1 MPEGDTPSPAITL
14 WDLPVRL
21 VHWSFVAL
29 IPVLWWSAENG
40 NLDLHKPVGYVMLA
54 LVVFRLIWGVIGSS
68 SARFASFVRGPGAV
82 LRYLR
87 GESGTVIGHNPVGA
101 LSVVL
106 LLTLLGAQIGLGLFA
121 QDVDGLESGPL
132 SYLVSYD
139 TADLARELHEIGFN
153 LILAVIAIHVAAI
166 AYYRVIKRDD
176 LITPMVTGKRA
187 YESAVEAPTIAP
199 WWRVLISAAIA
210 GGIAWWVAL
219 GAPLPGGS

>member
-1 MPEGDTPSPAITL
+1 MPEGDAASSAITL

-54 LVVFRLIWGVIGSS
+54 LVLFRLIWGVIGSS
-68 SARFASFVRGPGAV
+68 TARFSSFVRGPSAV

-87 GESGTVIGHNPVGA
+87 GDRSDQSIGHNPVGA
-101 LSVVL
+101 LSVLL

-121 QDVDGLESGPL
+121 LNDDMEGGPL
-132 SYLVSYD
+132 SDLVSYD
-139 TADLARELHEIGFN
+139 HAVQALGLHEIGFN
-153 LILAVIAIHVAAI
+153 LILVVIAIHVAAI
-166 AYYRVIKRDD
+166 AWYRVVKRDD

-187 YESAVEAPTIAP
+187 YATTVEAPAIAP
-199 WWRVLISAAIA
+199 WWRVLISAAVA
-210 GGIAWWVAL
+210 GGIAYWVSL
-219 GAPLPGGS
+219 GAPLPGGG

>member
-1 MPEGDTPSPAITL
+1 MPEGGAANPVITL

-29 IPVLWWSAENG
+29 IPVLWWSGDTG

-54 LVVFRLIWGVIGSS
+54 LVLFRLIWGVIGSS
-68 SARFASFVRGPGAV
+68 TARFSSFVRGPGAV

-87 GESGTVIGHNPVGA
+87 GDSGPVVGHNPVGA
-101 LSVVL
+101 LSVLL

-121 QDVDGLESGPL
+121 LNDDMEGGPL
-132 SYLVSYD
+132 SDLVSYD
-139 TADLARELHEIGFN
+139 HAVQALGLHEIGFN
-153 LILAVIAIHVAAI
+153 LILAVIVIHVAAI
-166 AYYRVIKRDD
+166 VWYRVVRRDD

-187 YESAVEAPTIAP
+187 YETAVEAPTIAP
-199 WWRVLISAAIA
+199 WPRVLISAAVA
-210 GGIAWWVAL
+210 GGIAYWVSL